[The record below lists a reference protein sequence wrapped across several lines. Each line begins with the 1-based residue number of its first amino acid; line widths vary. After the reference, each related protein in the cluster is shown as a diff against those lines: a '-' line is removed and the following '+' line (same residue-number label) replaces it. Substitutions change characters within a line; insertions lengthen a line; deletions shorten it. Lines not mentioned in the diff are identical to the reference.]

1 MQKKNYY
8 IKANRIFNPI
18 RKYGWIVT
26 VLVALGGLWEPKL
39 GLAVLFIMAALT
51 ITAFFSGRYWCG
63 NICPHGSLFD
73 KIILP
78 VSANKKIPKFFKSKL
93 FVISFF
99 IFFVVNFIRK
109 IINVT
114 QAWGTYDFFDKLGS
128 LFSNTY
134 LMVLIVGGALAI
146 FINSRT
152 WCQFCPMGTMQ
163 KLSHSL
169 GKKLGIAKKTENKVT
184 VSDKDK
190 CIKCGKCARVCPFQL
205 EPYKEFSDKD
215 QFDHPDCI
223 KCNTCVVNCPVKIL
237 SLEKENEIKIGEV
250 TEEEVA

>member
-8 IKANRIFNPI
+8 IKANRIFNSI

-26 VLVALGGLWEPKL
+26 VLIAIGGLWEPKL
-39 GLAVLFIMAALT
+39 GLAVLFIMAGLIA
-51 ITAFFSGRYWCG
+51 TAFVNGRYWCG

-78 VSANKKIPKFFKSKL
+78 ISANKKIPKIFKSKSFIVGFFL
-93 FVISFF
+93 FFMF
-99 IFFVVNFIRK
+99 NFIRK
-109 IINVT
+109 IVNVS
-114 QAWGTYDFFDKLGS
+114 QYWGSYDFLDKLGS

-146 FINSRT
+146 FLNSRT

-169 GKKLGIAKKTENKVT
+169 GKKLGITKITEKKITI
-184 VSDKDK
+184 SDKDK
-190 CIKCGKCARVCPFQL
+190 CLKCGKCAKVCPFQL
-205 EPYKEFSDKD
+205 EPYKEFSDKN
-215 QFDHPDCI
+215 QFDNIDCI
-223 KCNTCVVNCPVKIL
+223 KCNTCVANCPVKVL
-237 SLEKENEIKIGEV
+237 SLEKETELEIKS
-250 TEEEVA
+250 A